1 MAKCSYG
8 QVGNKNSS
16 EITKIKLKV
25 MDYVFEYKGTD
36 LTNAYLEYYFD
47 LMKFIKY
54 ENGKIAKEGN
64 YPIIFFSISA
74 TLDNK
79 EYFFNFALEKS
90 LDYLNNL
97 NVNEQRDITK
107 FINEGETLFQTP
119 DGLEPIYFPSKDNFY
134 GYDSVFKVTKLEENK
149 MLFKIQCQNIF
160 IWFIVNFNL

>member
-1 MAKCSYG
+1 
-8 QVGNKNSS
+8 
-16 EITKIKLKV
+16 

-47 LMKFIKY
+47 LMKFVKY

-90 LDYLNNL
+90 LDDLNNL
-97 NVNEQRDITK
+97 NVNEQRDII
-107 FINEGETLFQTP
+107 FM
-119 DGLEPIYFPSKDNFY
+119 
-134 GYDSVFKVTKLEENK
+134 V
-149 MLFKIQCQNIF
+149 MIQYLKSLN
-160 IWFIVNFNL
+160 

>member
-8 QVGNKNSS
+8 QVGNINPSQ
-16 EITKIKLKV
+16 ITKIKLKV

-47 LMKFIKY
+47 LMKFVKY

-90 LDYLNNL
+90 W
-97 NVNEQRDITK
+97 K
-107 FINEGETLFQTP
+107 
-119 DGLEPIYFPSKDNFY
+119 IY
-134 GYDSVFKVTKLEENK
+134 
-149 MLFKIQCQNIF
+149 
-160 IWFIVNFNL
+160 W